1 MSFHAGR
8 PIRFELYS
16 LAFAGLVVVV
26 IVRDRMATYDKMF
39 TELIKKAET
48 PNVVQENNNNQ
59 TVIVESDRM
68 RDILDRVKKMG
79 ENNVDGSATTA
90 VTADDFSRANNG
102 QSASGNDMPATSG
115 STSGSGSAKEV
126 FGRN

>member
-59 TVIVESDRM
+59 TVIVETEPLKAI
-68 RDILDRVKKMG
+68 RDLAR
-79 ENNVDGSATTA
+79 
-90 VTADDFSRANNG
+90 SRG
-102 QSASGNDMPATSG
+102 WRDTND
-115 STSGSGSAKEV
+115 
-126 FGRN
+126 GRNTEPVEPSK